1 MTALVFRLWQK
12 PNENHN
18 IAIIGKIVAILQQL
32 FPGPPSPCADSI
44 SFHEGTEYVNR

>member
-18 IAIIGKIVAILQQL
+18 IANIGKIVAILKKIWRII
-32 FPGPPSPCADSI
+32 DS
-44 SFHEGTEYVNR
+44 EYSSLQS

>member
-18 IAIIGKIVAILQQL
+18 IANIGKIVAILQ
-32 FPGPPSPCADSI
+32 FKKIWRIIDS
-44 SFHEGTEYVNR
+44 EYSSLQS